1 MARILRHTAAVAA
14 ACWLMTGG
22 ASPGEAQLL
31 FKPGEPYVN
40 YAYEGYR
47 SYQNLIFARDRLP
60 VFDPLGQ
67 FVMNGTEVFKLQETR
82 TLAPAPGTL
91 ISKPRL
97 YQRYLNRLVIADDA
111 YAGATS
117 KLIIGDNVRT
127 KFTSLTLDMAAMNGL
142 RFDTHFADASLIL
155 AVSRVDRP
163 IFEAFGDQNVDHRVH
178 GVEEQLQTRPRWA
191 TYLLGGDLRT
201 QLPGLDMGLSWVNQY
216 RTDSLKELND
226 NSFKGTLPT
235 TGAPPEWIVVRV
247 ADQGPDDDVGVRV
260 KVPAIT
266 LNGRRLQHRLG
277 PYDNLDP
284 DAPTLTVT
292 EHDDRTIIPPILWRD
307 AQDPIIDHDHVAPTP
322 QGFYETRGPGSLL
335 FWFRVPHTFDG
346 SGETEVINE
355 AYVDLEVAGDYVI
368 ELSEIFDGL
377 STNPATYFY
386 TAARSPGRP
395 DNLSDFR
402 RVRAH
407 YGRQT
412 GRTLASAHLNL
423 DVKGVM
429 LHTEYVRNFSFRAY
443 PALLSTQLEHFQDES
458 QAWFAVLRRDW
469 EDFSVG
475 GEVFTVDADYS
486 TVLAV
491 QDDAFSTSAGFPS
504 APFSYPQQIQEP
516 RLPTKV
522 GRNITDQ
529 TYTREFDTVDDND
542 DKDQYPDTYFL
553 RKTTN
558 AETGGRFIQD
568 PDGVFPGLDADLNG
582 RPDINEN
589 SNLIPDYYEPFL
601 LYKVNPDAYEWGE
614 DLNNNGQIDE
624 RENDLKSDYP
634 YDVDRRGFHGFS
646 RLFHGRATWTV
657 GHHRSWAPFGGGQAE
672 ATYAKVEYERRI
684 PFLAEVYGVER
695 LKRVRDDVADDIFG
709 LGRDPIYFEPDVIS
723 IVRLTE
729 EQIFNPLG
737 EAQLLKDPL
746 TMRDSW
752 VNTLYSRTRYIGTP
766 HLNVE
771 LSIKYETNLQQTT
784 PLQPENRISDL
795 ATVVKAD
802 YTWNPWRRLRVVPQF
817 KWMRQRL
824 QDDEQRILEIA
835 EDYVYPILRLEYPL
849 SSRTEVKL
857 GAQGFP
863 FLQGTYRNGA
873 AQGVDFDSQVYLALL
888 SNTSTY
894 VGYQINVNLGYEKR
908 IRTFVDETRSDQD
921 IDFSRLFLR
930 VIVGLR
936 PQF

>member
-82 TLAPAPGTL
+82 TLAPVPGTL

-97 YQRYLNRLVIADDA
+97 YQSYLNRLVIADDA

-142 RFDTHFADASLIL
+142 RFDTHFEDASLIL

-247 ADQGPDDDVGVRV
+247 ADQEPDDDVGVRV

-346 SGETEVINE
+346 AGEPEVINE

-368 ELSEIFDGL
+368 ELSEVFDGR

-386 TAARSPGRP
+386 TVAQSAGRP
-395 DNLSDFR
+395 NNLSDFR
-402 RVRAH
+402 RVRAR

-443 PALLSTQLEHFQDES
+443 PALLSTELEHFQDES

-475 GEVFTVDADYS
+475 GELFNVDAAYS

>member
-1 MARILRHTAAVAA
+1 MARIPRYTAALAA

-142 RFDTHFADASLIL
+142 RFDTHFEDASLIL

-247 ADQGPDDDVGVRV
+247 AEQKPDDEVGVRV
-260 KVPAIT
+260 KVPIIT

-292 EHDDRTIIPPILWRD
+292 EHSDRTIIPPILWRD

-346 SGETEVINE
+346 AGEPEVINQ
-355 AYVDLEVAGDYVI
+355 AYVDLDVAGDYVI
-368 ELSEIFDGL
+368 ELSEVFDGR

-386 TAARSPGRP
+386 TVAQSAGRP
-395 DNLSDFR
+395 NNLSDFR
-402 RVRAH
+402 RVRAR

-443 PALLSTQLEHFQDES
+443 PALLSTELEHFQDES
-458 QAWFAVLRRDW
+458 QAWFAVFRRDW

-475 GEVFTVDADYS
+475 GELFNVDADYS

-542 DKDQYPDTYFL
+542 DKDQYPDTYYL

-824 QDDEQRILEIA
+824 QDDEQRVLEIA

>member
-1 MARILRHTAAVAA
+1 MARILRHAAVAA
-14 ACWLMTGG
+14 AWGLMTGG

-47 SYQNLIFARDRLP
+47 SYQNLIFARDRRP
-60 VFDPLGQ
+60 AFDPLGQ

-82 TLAPAPGTL
+82 TLDPAPGTL

-97 YQRYLNRLVIADDA
+97 YQSYLNRLLIADDA
-111 YAGATS
+111 YGGTS
-117 KLIIGDNVRT
+117 SRLIIGDNVRT

-142 RFDTHFADASLIL
+142 RFDTSFEDASLIL
-155 AVSRVDRP
+155 AASRVDRP
-163 IFEAFGDQNVDHRVH
+163 IFEAFGDQNVDHRIH
-178 GVEEQLQTRPRWA
+178 GLEEQIETRPRWA
-191 TYLLGGDLRT
+191 VYLLGGDLRT

-216 RTDSLKELND
+216 RTDSLRELND
-226 NSFKGTLPT
+226 SSFKGTLPT

-247 ADQGPDDDVGVRV
+247 ADQEPDDDVGVRV
-260 KVPAIT
+260 KVPVIT
-266 LNGRRLQHRLG
+266 LNGRRLQHYLG
-277 PYDNLDP
+277 AYDNLDP
-284 DAPTLTVT
+284 DALTLTVT
-292 EHDDRTIIPPILWRD
+292 EHSDRTIIPPILWRD
-307 AQDPIIDHDHVAPTP
+307 AQDPIIDYDHVSPTP
-322 QGFYETRGPGSLL
+322 QGWYETRGPGSLL
-335 FWFRVPHTFDG
+335 FWFRVPHTFD
-346 SGETEVINE
+346 ETGDSEVINQ
-355 AYVDLEVAGDYVI
+355 AYVDLDVAGDYVV
-368 ELSEIFDGL
+368 ELSEVFDGL
-377 STNPATYFY
+377 SNNPSTYFY

-402 RVRAH
+402 RVRAR

-423 DVKGVM
+423 DVKGFM

-443 PALLSTQLEHFQDES
+443 PALLSTELEHFRDES
-458 QAWFAVLRRDW
+458 QAWFAVFRRDW
-469 EDFSVG
+469 EGFSVG
-475 GEVFTVDADYS
+475 GELFNVDGGYS
-486 TVLAV
+486 TVLTV
-491 QDDAFSTSAGFPS
+491 QDDAFTTSAGFPS
-504 APFSYPQQIQEP
+504 APFNYPQQIHEP
-516 RLPTKV
+516 RLPTKL

-542 DKDQYPDTYFL
+542 DKDQYPDTYYL

-558 AETGGRFIQD
+558 SATGGRFIQD

-589 SNLIPDYYEPFL
+589 NNLIPDYYEPFL
-601 LYKVNPDAYEWGE
+601 LYRVNPDAYEWGE
-614 DLNNNGQIDE
+614 DFNNNGQIDE

-634 YDVDRRGFHGFS
+634 YDADRRGFHGFS
-646 RLFHGRATWTV
+646 RIFHGRATLTV
-657 GHHRSWAPFGGGQAE
+657 GHHRSWAPFGGGRAE
-672 ATYAKVEYERRI
+672 GTYAKAEYERRI
-684 PFLAEVYGVER
+684 PFLVDVYGVER
-695 LKRVRDDVADDIFG
+695 LKRVRDDVADDVFG
-709 LGRDPIYFEPDVIS
+709 LGRDPIYFEPDIIS
-723 IVRLTE
+723 IVPLTE
-729 EQIFNPLG
+729 EQLFNPLG
-737 EAQLLKDPL
+737 EAELLKDPL

-752 VNTLYSRTRYIGTP
+752 VNTLYTRTRYIGTP
-766 HLNVE
+766 NLNVE
-771 LSIKYETNLQQTT
+771 LSVKYETNLQQSTT
-784 PLQPENRISDL
+784 LLPENRISDL

-802 YTWNPWRRLRVVPQF
+802 YTWNPWSRLRVVPQF

-849 SSRTEVKL
+849 SSRTEIKL

-863 FLQGTYRNGA
+863 FLPATYRNEA
-873 AQGVDFDSQVYLALL
+873 APGVDFDSRVYLALL

-908 IRTFVDETRSDQD
+908 LRTFLDESRSDQD
-921 IDFSRLFLR
+921 IDLSRLFLR